1 MLNTKRNDISGLLG
15 MDKAARSE
23 RVSPVALEEVSKQRI
38 PTPRFPNNRTPIGS
52 RANSPIHKQADT
64 GCNVQGFILGRPKT
78 KIEEHGYTFLDPE
91 QRLQLLMEYTSS
103 RRNGNFGTVA
113 SFGRFDGLK

>member
-15 MDKAARSE
+15 MDKKTRDK
-23 RVSPVALEEVSKQRI
+23 RVPIVPLEEVSEQRI
-38 PTPRFPNNRTPIGS
+38 SPRRFPNNRTPIGS

-78 KIEEHGYTFLDPE
+78 KIEEHGYTLLDPE

-113 SFGRFDGLK
+113 SFGMFEGLK